1 MDEIVFEPSDVNMLA
16 ALGIVESV
24 KLFPFML
31 SMGELQYA
39 CDSEY
44 RCKQFVNCLSEY
56 YPDSQI
62 EARQL
67 WSKYHGTAN
76 AVQCDMINH
85 LITFNYK
92 EGTQTITFEEAAQA
106 ASKENGSDLDCFTA
120 PRKAHTHCVWVFLYC
135 RRRFLPA
142 GSVHFQKLRSLKSYC
157 KKVKLLYNR
166 ACAPVCAGTVLG

>member
-85 LITFNYK
+85 KPL
-92 EGTQTITFEEAAQA
+92 
-106 ASKENGSDLDCFTA
+106 
-120 PRKAHTHCVWVFLYC
+120 RVWV
-135 RRRFLPA
+135 
-142 GSVHFQKLRSLKSYC
+142 RSSADCWCGIYYICYYAAKYLS
-157 KKVKLLYNR
+157 LIHI
-166 ACAPVCAGTVLG
+166 

>member
-1 MDEIVFEPSDVNMLA
+1 MTLSTPQSVTLSARRVYEMVMPSVNSNAPL
-16 ALGIVESV
+16 VR
-24 KLFPFML
+24 
-31 SMGELQYA
+31 ELQYA

-85 LITFNYK
+85 KQL
-92 EGTQTITFEEAAQA
+92 
-106 ASKENGSDLDCFTA
+106 
-120 PRKAHTHCVWVFLYC
+120 RVWV
-135 RRRFLPA
+135 
-142 GSVHFQKLRSLKSYC
+142 RSSADCWCGIYYICYYAAKYLS
-157 KKVKLLYNR
+157 LIHI
-166 ACAPVCAGTVLG
+166 

>member
-76 AVQCDMINH
+76 AVQCDMI
-85 LITFNYK
+85 
-92 EGTQTITFEEAAQA
+92 A
-106 ASKENGSDLDCFTA
+106 TA
-120 PRKAHTHCVWVFLYC
+120 CLGQEFC
-135 RRRFLPA
+135 RLLVR
-142 GSVHFQKLRSLKSYC
+142 H
-157 KKVKLLYNR
+157 LLYLLL
-166 ACAPVCAGTVLG
+166 CSKVWYK

>member
-67 WSKYHGTAN
+67 WSKYHVSLIMVSYALAFAFMMLNGLLAFCIGGWRKKAIDFGDSGTA
-76 AVQCDMINH
+76 
-85 LITFNYK
+85 
-92 EGTQTITFEEAAQA
+92 
-106 ASKENGSDLDCFTA
+106 
-120 PRKAHTHCVWVFLYC
+120 
-135 RRRFLPA
+135 
-142 GSVHFQKLRSLKSYC
+142 
-157 KKVKLLYNR
+157 
-166 ACAPVCAGTVLG
+166 

>member
-76 AVQCDMINH
+76 AVQCDMIV
-85 LITFNYK
+85 
-92 EGTQTITFEEAAQA
+92 
-106 ASKENGSDLDCFTA
+106 S
-120 PRKAHTHCVWVFLYC
+120 
-135 RRRFLPA
+135 
-142 GSVHFQKLRSLKSYC
+142 
-157 KKVKLLYNR
+157 
-166 ACAPVCAGTVLG
+166 

>member
-85 LITFNYK
+85 KPL
-92 EGTQTITFEEAAQA
+92 
-106 ASKENGSDLDCFTA
+106 
-120 PRKAHTHCVWVFLYC
+120 RVWV
-135 RRRFLPA
+135 
-142 GSVHFQKLRSLKSYC
+142 RSSAC
-157 KKVKLLYNR
+157 LLYTSPSPR
-166 ACAPVCAGTVLG
+166 DTR